1 MKRTILP
8 FPFQSL
14 HHILNT
20 TVKHKTLI
28 LWTLSGAIFTISA
41 LAEPRAFTSKEGKSF
56 TAEPIKVTATEAVF
70 KRVGTSNVTVP
81 INRFILE
88 DQQYLKQWAEEEK
101 KNRIPKVEIHINTN
115 KRDRRQDN
123 AYEDRKGEF
132 QFEIAIE
139 NEERNFDL
147 KGANA
152 TLIAMGSDMD
162 YDNKGQG
169 VIMER
174 TEFKKI
180 DIEEGKTT
188 TVKGKLVRF
197 EYDKRGYTH
206 GEKYTGYLFQLRTA
220 QGKIIETRGST
231 PRIENDAELIL
242 KLKQD
247 ESFDERTF
255 KSLAGSAI
263 RR

>member
-1 MKRTILP
+1 MKQKP
-8 FPFQSL
+8 
-14 HHILNT
+14 
-20 TVKHKTLI
+20 LI
-28 LWTLSGAIFTISA
+28 LWAFSGAIFATSA
-41 LAEPRAFTSKEGKSF
+41 LGEPRAFTSKEGKSF

-70 KRVGTSNVTVP
+70 KRVGASNVTVP
-81 INRFILE
+81 INRFLLE

-101 KNRIPKVEIHINTN
+101 KN
-115 KRDRRQDN
+115 
-123 AYEDRKGEF
+123 RKGEF

-162 YDNKGQG
+162 YDNTGQG
-169 VIMER
+169 FVMER

-220 QGKIIETRGST
+220 QGKISEIRGAT
-231 PRIENDAELIL
+231 PRIENYAELIL
-242 KLKQD
+242 K
-247 ESFDERTF
+247 
-255 KSLAGSAI
+255 
-263 RR
+263 